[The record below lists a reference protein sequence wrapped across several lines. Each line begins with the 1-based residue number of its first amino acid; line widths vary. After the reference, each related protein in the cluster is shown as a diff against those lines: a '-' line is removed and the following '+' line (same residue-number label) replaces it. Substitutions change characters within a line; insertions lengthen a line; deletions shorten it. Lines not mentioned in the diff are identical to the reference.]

1 MAPRAT
7 LPSQPQIVQFHQAA
21 KIDRAIRR
29 LKRRIEDIEQ
39 LRSDG
44 VTHRDASVRN
54 VQDRIRDTIQEMF
67 GTDS

>member
-7 LPSQPQIVQFHQAA
+7 LPSQPQFVQLHQPAE
-21 KIDRAIRR
+21 IDSAIRR

-44 VTHRDASVRN
+44 VTRRNASARN
-54 VQDRIRDTIQEMF
+54 VQDRIRDTIQKMF